1 MLEAIKELKE
11 LEEAMREWAA
21 RHWADPANQRVLE
34 FADRVGKVRGR
45 VDMVRKRY
53 IAANYAVQSELPF

>member
-11 LEEAMREWAA
+11 LEEAMRGWAA
-21 RHWADPANQRVLE
+21 RHWADPASQRVLE

-53 IAANYAVQSELPF
+53 IAAHYAVHPELP